1 MSSAHTFHWVSSN
14 RPGYKQYDLSMSDEQ
29 SAGPEGPSDTD
40 SPDASKSLEEQ
51 YSRIIGRFVQGVE
64 LAAATV
70 FAILFAI
77 GVIDLMLQILEA
89 MQSGSITD
97 PLVVIGFIDTG
108 LLLLI
113 IVEVYQ
119 TVLAY
124 VEENKTR
131 RIVQLVIYTGV
142 IAMVRKAIIFRTG
155 EYASTKDAL
164 FAAGSYGIIIFALVA
179 LLFAEQNYGSNAGLL
194 SEE

>member
-1 MSSAHTFHWVSSN
+1 MSGDTASSAKQQSSDGGE
-14 RPGYKQYDLSMSDEQ
+14 R
-29 SAGPEGPSDTD
+29 
-40 SPDASKSLEEQ
+40 SKPLADR
-51 YSRIIGRFVQGVE
+51 YTHAMGRFVHGIE

-70 FAILFAI
+70 FAVLFAI
-77 GVIDLMLQILEA
+77 GVADLTLQIFGA
-89 MQSGSITD
+89 VASGSITD

-124 VEENKTR
+124 VEENDIR

-142 IAMVRKAIIFRTG
+142 IAMVRKVILFRTG
-155 EYASTKDAL
+155 EYATIPDAL
-164 FAAGSYGIIIFALVA
+164 FAAGSYAIIIFALVG
-179 LLFAEQNYGSNAGLL
+179 LLVAEGIYGSEHANI
-194 SEE
+194 

>member
-1 MSSAHTFHWVSSN
+1 MA
-14 RPGYKQYDLSMSDEQ
+14 GDEQ
-29 SAGPEGPSDTD
+29 SGSAESPPAAVGEGIAETISQKYTN
-40 SPDASKSLEEQ
+40 
-51 YSRIIGRFVQGVE
+51 IVNGFVHGVE
-64 LAAATV
+64 LAAASV

-77 GVIDLMLQILEA
+77 GVIDLTIQIIEA
-89 MQSGSITD
+89 IQNGDITD

-124 VEENKTR
+124 VEESDTR

-155 EYASTKDAL
+155 EYATLEEAL
-164 FAAGSYGIIIFALVA
+164 FAASSYAIIILALVA
-179 LLFAEQNYGSNAGLL
+179 LLFAERVFGGDTPLMR
-194 SEE
+194 